1 MYHYSKTTGGFYR
14 TEIHGNDI
22 PSDTVSVTDEQHS
35 LLFAQQ
41 SEGKQ
46 IVSDAD
52 GYPIVITPTIIA
64 PTWEKIK
71 AQRDSLLQRCDWT
84 LLPDSTVTNKSDW
97 LVYRQSLRDIP
108 QYFATPEQVVW
119 PTIPQ

>member
-1 MYHYSKTTGGFYR
+1 MYYYSKTTGGFYR

-46 IVSDAD
+46 IVSDDD
-52 GYPIVITPTIIA
+52 GYPIAIPRPASV

-71 AQRDSLLQRCDWT
+71 AQRDKLLQQCDWT
-84 LLPDSTVTNKSDW
+84 VLSDSPVSNQSDW
-97 LVYRQSLRDIP
+97 LTYRQALRDIP
-108 QYFATPEQVVW
+108 QDFTTPEEVVW
-119 PTIPQ
+119 PTVPV